1 MKVLHVVPS
10 VNPNFGG
17 VSQAVRTLIVGLY
30 IEGIQNQVVSL
41 DDPQSDYIKSSV
53 IKIHAVG
60 RGTGPWHYHK
70 SFYPWLIQNLKL
82 YDKVIL
88 HGLWQY
94 PGYALYKALNKIAQ
108 NRPEL
113 YIMTH
118 GMLDP
123 YFQKSEGRKLKA
135 IRNVIYWKLVEQK
148 LVNFADG
155 ILFTCEEEKRL
166 AEMPFLPYHPK
177 SELVV
182 GLGVEEPPEKS
193 HHMMAD
199 FYARFPELQNQ
210 QYLLFL
216 GRIDEKKGIVMLIQ
230 AYKQFTDSLLE
241 KDPSL
246 VIPKLLIAGPGLESV
261 YGKQLLKLAESIS
274 NSSNQIIFPGM
285 LSGNLKWGAYYGCEA
300 FVLPSHQENFGIAVV
315 EALACSKPVLIS
327 NQVNIWEDIVKGG
340 AGIAADD
347 TLYGTGNLLKFWHDL
362 SSNEKLAMGENARKT
377 FEHRFAL
384 EIVMKQY
391 VKKLNLREVIKK
403 QNEPKEA
410 SVFPVHEYEHEVK
423 AKKTKECTTDK
434 KKVLILGINFAP
446 ELTGIGKYTGE
457 MVDWLVDEDYQV
469 TMVTSFPYY
478 PNWSVHK
485 PYSGRWFK
493 KETEKEGK
501 LTVFRCPMYI
511 PIVPSGLKRVL
522 QEFTFFICSFFIIFY
537 LLFKKKHDQIFV
549 MAPPF
554 HLGFL
559 SLFYRFFKGGKI
571 DYHVHD
577 MQIESARQLRIIK
590 GDIAFRILF
599 RLEKYILNSVDYV
612 STISGGMKAKIQ
624 KKVQRDIIMFP
635 NWVDTQKLF
644 PITDRQSLKKAWGFN
659 VEDKIILY
667 SGSIGEKQ
675 GLQSLVP
682 IAKSLQAYKFIKFV
696 ICGIGPYKEHL
707 IKLVYKERLDNI
719 FFLPLQPLEQFNS
732 LLNMA
737 DVHLVLQKKNA
748 ADLMLPSK
756 LTGILSSGGLA
767 LVTADQGTSL
777 YKVVVDHEMGI
788 VIPSED
794 ETALK
799 VAILDC
805 CVSDHTSETV
815 NGRWYAEKYLNKN
828 NIISNV
834 MLYLKEPSLVDKSIL
849 EYLDLRNA

>member
-17 VSQAVRTLIVGLY
+17 VSQAVRTLIIGLY
-30 IEGIQNQVVSL
+30 DEGIQNEVVCL
-41 DDPQSDYIKSSV
+41 DDPLSDYIKSSA

-60 RGTGPWHYHK
+60 QGTGPWHYHK

-82 YDKVIL
+82 YDNVIL

-94 PGYALYKALNKIAQ
+94 PGYALYKALKVIAE
-108 NRPEL
+108 NRPKL

-123 YFQKSEGRKLKA
+123 YFQKAEGRKLKA
-135 IRNVIYWKLVEQK
+135 IRNIIYWKLVEQK

-155 ILFTCEEEKRL
+155 ILFTCDEEKRL
-166 AEMPFLPYHPK
+166 AQMTFLPFHPK

-182 GLGVEEPPEKS
+182 GLGVEEPPVKNAV
-193 HHMMAD
+193 MMAD
-199 FYARFPELQNQ
+199 FYARFPELENQ
-210 QYLLFL
+210 RYLLFL
-216 GRIDEKKGIVMLIQ
+216 GRIDEKKGIAMLIQ
-230 AYKQFTDSLLE
+230 AYKQFTHSLLE
-241 KDPSL
+241 KDPL
-246 VIPKLLIAGPGLESV
+246 QVLPKLLLAGPGLESLH
-261 YGKQLLKLAESIS
+261 GKQLMELAESIS
-274 NSSNQIIFPGM
+274 SSSNHIIFPGM
-285 LSGNLKWGAYYGCEA
+285 LSGNLKWGAYYGCDA

-327 NQVNIWEDIVKGG
+327 NQVNIWNDIANEG
-340 AGIAADD
+340 AGLVADD
-347 TLYGTGNLLKFWHDL
+347 TLYGTGTLLQFWHNL
-362 SSNEKLAMGENARKT
+362 SSNDKIVMGEHARQA
-377 FEHRFAL
+377 FESRFAL
-384 EIVMKQY
+384 AIVMKQY
-391 VKKLNLREVIKK
+391 VEKLNLGRVVKK
-403 QNEPKEA
+403 QHEPKEV
-410 SVFPVHEYEHEVK
+410 SVSPIHEEEHKFK
-423 AKKTKECTTDK
+423 AKNRKVCTPHK

-457 MVDWLVDEDYQV
+457 MVDWLVDDDYQV

-478 PNWSVHK
+478 PNWSIHK
-485 PYSGRWFK
+485 PYSGKWFK

-511 PIVPSGLKRVL
+511 PLVPSGLKRVL
-522 QEFTFFICSFFIIFY
+522 QELTFFISSFFIIFF

-577 MQIESARQLRIIK
+577 MQIESAKQLRIIK

-599 RLEKYILNSVDYV
+599 MLEKYILNSVDYV
-612 STISGGMKAKIQ
+612 STISGGMKANIQ

-682 IAKSLQAYKFIKFV
+682 IAKSLQAYGFIKFV

-707 IKLVYKERLDNI
+707 IKLVNKERLSNI

-767 LVTADQGTSL
+767 LVTADPGTSL
-777 YKVVVDHEMGI
+777 YKVIMDHEMGI

-794 ETALK
+794 DNALK
-799 VAILDC
+799 EAILDC

-834 MLYLKEPSLVDKSIL
+834 MLYLTEPSLVNKSTL
-849 EYLDLRNA
+849 EYLDLRHA